1 MGGYNN
7 INNQR
12 YISSVVEHHIMILKV
27 VIVKVTGSN
36 PVCTSIINKL
46 TYKHMAK
53 KFKRENC
60 DSTLRATV
68 TDQLGRI
75 VSLFGTHAFEWSIVI
90 EADNS
95 ITMQTF
101 KKGDIARR
109 EFNKYKRKR

>member
-1 MGGYNN
+1 
-7 INNQR
+7 
-12 YISSVVEHHIMILKV
+12 
-27 VIVKVTGSN
+27 
-36 PVCTSIINKL
+36 
-46 TYKHMAK
+46 MAK

-90 EADNS
+90 TSDNS

-101 KKGDIARR
+101 SKGELARK

>member
-68 TDQLGRI
+68 TDALGRT